1 MHFCKDHVVFLGFV
15 VSSKGVQVDEEKV
28 KAIQEWPTPKNVTEV
43 RSFHGLASFY
53 KRFVKDFS
61 TLAAPLNEIFKKI
74 VVFKWGE
81 KQEEAFNTLKQ
92 KLTNSPILALPKF
105 SKSFENECDA
115 SNVGIGT
122 VLLQEGHP
130 IAYFNEKLSGPT
142 INYST

>member
-1 MHFCKDHVVFLGFV
+1 M
-15 VSSKGVQVDEEKV
+15 
-28 KAIQEWPTPKNVTEV
+28 
-43 RSFHGLASFY
+43 
-53 KRFVKDFS
+53 KDFS

-105 SKSFENECDA
+105 SKSFEIECDA
-115 SNVGIGT
+115 SNVGIGA

-130 IAYFNEKLSGPT
+130 IAYFSKKLSGPT
-142 INYST
+142 LNYST